1 MNFSLFFNNYFIITN
16 IYLINLLCFLL
27 IITALM
33 VLLSKNSINSIFFL
47 ILCFLNSTNIL
58 IINNIEYLAI
68 LFIII
73 YVGAIAILFL
83 FVIMLLNIKT
93 INLQNNNNILDNLLI
108 LFLIITLIIFQTF
121 FLNYDFNFIS
131 SLKLNEFYIDL
142 TSIKFIDWSL
152 KYNNLNAF
160 NILGDYLYNYYY
172 LEIILASF
180 LLFIPMIGAITI
192 NVKKQNNLK
201 KQQFYIQIN
210 NEILQKVKKKKFI
223 IKI

>member
-1 MNFSLFFNNYFIITN
+1 MNFSIFFNTYFININ

-47 ILCFLNSTNIL
+47 ILCFINSTNLL

-93 INLQNNNNILDNLLI
+93 INIQNNNNLLDNILI
-108 LFLIITLIIFQTF
+108 LIVLIFLIIFQIF
-121 FLNYDFNFIS
+121 FFNYNFIPS
-131 SLKLNEFYIDL
+131 IKLTEFYIDI

-152 KYNNLNAF
+152 KYNNLNTF

-201 KQQFYIQIN
+201 KQKFYIQIN
-210 NEILQKVKKKKFI
+210 NEILKKIKKKKFI

>member
-1 MNFSLFFNNYFIITN
+1 MNFSLFFNNYFININ

-47 ILCFLNSTNIL
+47 ILCFLNSTNLL
-58 IINNIEYLAI
+58 IVNNIEYLAI

-93 INLQNNNNILDNLLI
+93 INLQNNNNIINNILI
-108 LFLIITLIIFQTF
+108 LFFIISLIAFQTF
-121 FLNYDFNFIS
+121 FFNYNFIS
-131 SLKLNEFYIDL
+131 SLNLNEFYVDI

-152 KYNNLNAF
+152 KYNNLDTF
-160 NILGDYLYNYYY
+160 NILGDYFYNHCYF
-172 LEIILASF
+172 EIILASF

-210 NEILQKVKKKKFI
+210 NKILKKIKKKKFI

>member
-1 MNFSLFFNNYFIITN
+1 MNFSLFFNNYFININ

-47 ILCFLNSTNIL
+47 ILCFLNSTNLL

-93 INLQNNNNILDNLLI
+93 INLQNNNNILDNILI
-108 LFLIITLIIFQTF
+108 LFLIIILISFQTF
-121 FLNYDFNFIS
+121 FFNYNFNFIP

-142 TSIKFIDWSL
+142 ISIKFIDWSL

-180 LLFIPMIGAITI
+180 LLFITIIRAINI
-192 NVKKQNNLK
+192 NVKKKNNLK

-210 NEILQKVKKKKFI
+210 NEILKKIKKKKFI

>member
-1 MNFSLFFNNYFIITN
+1 MNFSIFFNTYFININ

-47 ILCFLNSTNIL
+47 ILCFINSTNLL

-83 FVIMLLNIKT
+83 FV
-93 INLQNNNNILDNLLI
+93 LI
-108 LFLIITLIIFQTF
+108 FLIIFQIF
-121 FLNYDFNFIS
+121 FFNYNFIPS
-131 SLKLNEFYIDL
+131 IKLTEFYIDI

-152 KYNNLNAF
+152 KYNNLNTF

-201 KQQFYIQIN
+201 KQKFYIQIN
-210 NEILQKVKKKKFI
+210 NEILKKIKKKKI
-223 IKI
+223 YN

>member
-1 MNFSLFFNNYFIITN
+1 MNF
-16 IYLINLLCFLL
+16 
-27 IITALM
+27 
-33 VLLSKNSINSIFFL
+33 
-47 ILCFLNSTNIL
+47 
-58 IINNIEYLAI
+58 
-68 LFIII
+68 
-73 YVGAIAILFL
+73 
-83 FVIMLLNIKT
+83 
-93 INLQNNNNILDNLLI
+93 D
-108 LFLIITLIIFQTF
+108 
-121 FLNYDFNFIS
+121 FIS
-131 SLKLNEFYIDL
+131 SLKLNEFYIDF
-142 TSIKFIDWSL
+142 TSTKFIDWSL

-201 KQQFYIQIN
+201 KQKFYIQIN

>member
-1 MNFSLFFNNYFIITN
+1 MNFSIFFNNYFIVTN

-47 ILCFLNSTNIL
+47 ILCFINSTNLL

-93 INLQNNNNILDNLLI
+93 INLKNNNNFIDNLLILLLI
-108 LFLIITLIIFQTF
+108 LFLISFQF
-121 FLNYDFNFIS
+121 FKFSFIS
-131 SLKLNEFYIDL
+131 SIKLTEFYLDL
-142 TSIKFIDWSL
+142 TSLKFIDWSL

-160 NILGDYLYNYYY
+160 NILGDYLYNFYY
-172 LEIILASF
+172 LEIILAGF

-192 NVKKQNNLK
+192 NTKKQNNLK
-201 KQQFYIQIN
+201 KQKFYIQIN
-210 NEILQKVKKKKFI
+210 NEIVAKIKKKNFLLKR
-223 IKI
+223 

>member
-1 MNFSLFFNNYFIITN
+1 MNFSIFFNNYFIITN

-93 INLQNNNNILDNLLI
+93 INLQNKNNILDNLLI
-108 LFLIITLIIFQTF
+108 LFAIVILIIFQINF
-121 FLNYDFNFIS
+121 INNNFNFVS
-131 SLKLNEFYIDL
+131 SLKITEFYIDF
-142 TSIKFIDWSL
+142 TAVKFIDWSL

-160 NILGDYLYNYYY
+160 NVLGDYLYNYYY

-201 KQQFYIQIN
+201 KQKFYIQIN
-210 NEILQKVKKKKFI
+210 NEILHKIKKKKFI
-223 IKI
+223 IKF

>member
-1 MNFSLFFNNYFIITN
+1 MNFSLFFNDYFIMTN

-47 ILCFLNSTNIL
+47 ILCFLNSTNLL

-73 YVGAIAILFL
+73 YVGDIAILFL

-108 LFLIITLIIFQTF
+108 LFFIIILIIVQIFF
-121 FLNYDFNFIS
+121 FNLNFNFIP
-131 SLKLNEFYIDL
+131 SLKLTQFYIDI
-142 TSIKFIDWSL
+142 SAIKFIDWSL
-152 KYNNLNAF
+152 KYNNINAF
-160 NILGDYLYNYYY
+160 NVLGDYLYNYYY

-201 KQQFYIQIN
+201 KQNFYIQIN
-210 NEILQKVKKKKFI
+210 NEILKKIKKKKFI

>member
-1 MNFSLFFNNYFIITN
+1 MNFYIFFNDSFINMN

-27 IITALM
+27 ITTALM

-47 ILCFLNSTNIL
+47 ILCFLNSTNLL

-93 INLQNNNNILDNLLI
+93 INLQNNNNILDNILI
-108 LFLIITLIIFQTF
+108 LFIIILLIVFQLF
-121 FLNYDFNFIS
+121 FFNYHFHFIPS
-131 SLKLNEFYIDL
+131 IKLTEFYTDI
-142 TSIKFIDWSL
+142 TAIKFIDWSI
-152 KYNNLNAF
+152 KYNNLSSF
-160 NILGDYLYNYYY
+160 NILGDYLYNFYYF
-172 LEIILASF
+172 EIILASF

-192 NVKKQNNLK
+192 NIKKNNNLK
-201 KQQFYIQIN
+201 KQKFYIQIN
-210 NEILQKVKKKKFI
+210 SEIFKKIKKKKFI
-223 IKI
+223 IKL

>member
-1 MNFSLFFNNYFIITN
+1 MNFSLFFNNYFITTN

-121 FLNYDFNFIS
+121 FINYNFDFIS
-131 SLKLNEFYIDL
+131 SLKLNEFYIDF
-142 TSIKFIDWSL
+142 TSTKFIDWSL

-201 KQQFYIQIN
+201 KQKFYIQIN

>member
-1 MNFSLFFNNYFIITN
+1 MNFSLFFNDYFIITN

-47 ILCFLNSTNIL
+47 ILCFLNSTNLL

-93 INLQNNNNILDNLLI
+93 INLQNNNNILDNILI
-108 LFLIITLIIFQTF
+108 LFFIIILIIAQIFIF
-121 FLNYDFNFIS
+121 DLNFNFIP
-131 SLKLNEFYIDL
+131 SLKLTQFYIDI
-142 TSIKFIDWSL
+142 SAIKYIDWSL
-152 KYNNLNAF
+152 KYNNINAF
-160 NILGDYLYNYYY
+160 NVLGDYLYNYYY
-172 LEIILASF
+172 LEIILASL

-201 KQQFYIQIN
+201 KQNFYIQIN
-210 NEILQKVKKKKFI
+210 NEILKKIKKKKFI

>member
-1 MNFSLFFNNYFIITN
+1 MNFSIFFNNYFININ

-47 ILCFLNSTNIL
+47 ILCFINSTNLL

-93 INLQNNNNILDNLLI
+93 INIQNNNNILDNILI
-108 LFLIITLIIFQTF
+108 LFLLIFLIIFQIF
-121 FLNYDFNFIS
+121 FFNYNFIPS
-131 SLKLNEFYIDL
+131 IKLTEFYLDII
-142 TSIKFIDWSL
+142 SIKFIDWSL
-152 KYNNLNAF
+152 KYNNLNTF
-160 NILGDYLYNYYY
+160 NILGDYLYNFYY

-201 KQQFYIQIN
+201 KQNFYIQIN
-210 NEILQKVKKKKFI
+210 NEILKKIKKKKFI

>member
-1 MNFSLFFNNYFIITN
+1 
-16 IYLINLLCFLL
+16 
-27 IITALM
+27 M

-47 ILCFLNSTNIL
+47 ILCFINSTNLL
-58 IINNIEYLAI
+58 IIKNIEYLAI

-93 INLQNNNNILDNLLI
+93 INIQNNNNLLDNILI
-108 LFLIITLIIFQTF
+108 LIVLIFLIIFQIF
-121 FLNYDFNFIS
+121 FFNYNFIPS
-131 SLKLNEFYIDL
+131 IKLTEFYIDI

-152 KYNNLNAF
+152 KYNNLNTF

-201 KQQFYIQIN
+201 KQKFYIQIN
-210 NEILQKVKKKKFI
+210 NEILKKIKKKKFI

>member
-1 MNFSLFFNNYFIITN
+1 MNFSLFFNDYFIMTN

-27 IITALM
+27 ILTALM

-47 ILCFLNSTNIL
+47 ILCFLNSTNLL
-58 IINNIEYLAI
+58 IINNVEYLAI

-108 LFLIITLIIFQTF
+108 LFFIFILIIVQF
-121 FLNYDFNFIS
+121 FFFNLNFNFIS
-131 SLKLNEFYIDL
+131 SLKLTQFYTDI
-142 TSIKFIDWSL
+142 SAIKFIDWSL
-152 KYNNLNAF
+152 KYNNINAF
-160 NILGDYLYNYYY
+160 NVLGDYLYNYYY
-172 LEIILASF
+172 LEIILASL

-201 KQQFYIQIN
+201 KQNFYIQIN
-210 NEILQKVKKKKFI
+210 NEILKKIKKKKFI